1 MRGDEGREIA
11 GFRIESEIG
20 RGAMGIVY
28 LAQQSFPERR
38 VALKLLSPELA
49 SDPAFRERFVHESNA
64 AGSTEHPNIVPVYG
78 AGEADGQLYLA
89 MRFIEGT
96 DLGALLGR
104 EGALSP
110 ERAARICAEIA
121 DALDAAHDRGLI
133 HRDVKPSNILLDSRE
148 RAYLTD
154 FGLIRRT
161 KLHTD
166 ITKTGQFMGTV
177 DYCAPEQIKGG
188 EIDGRADV
196 YSLGCVL
203 FECLTGAPP
212 FRKDTEVATI
222 YAHLEEDVPTASSKH
237 PRISP
242 LLSSVAA
249 KAMAKRPEDRF
260 PTAGDMA
267 EALRGQPATNRRPRR
282 RVGVAT
288 VAVVAVLAGALI
300 AYAALGGDDRSP
312 SESPNPS
319 GVPAL
324 LPPSTVANVDPQTG
338 AILSKTTG
346 VPISPIFFPHV
357 EWGEGSVW
365 VLSAPD
371 LTQIDPGDGSVDQVL
386 AVGGSGVAPV
396 DSLAVGARTVWV
408 GAPPGVIRVNPANGE
423 RLPSVRLG
431 SGRETFTREV
441 QVATGE
447 GHAWAVRSDGELT
460 QIDQLTGRK
469 TASVDLGHSASG
481 IGTGFDAVWVVD
493 DLQGTL
499 THIDAIDLGAIDE
512 FETQGGADAIAV
524 GAGAVWIIDSD
535 AGLVSPFDTTRGS
548 FDPPIRVGTDPTD
561 IAVGLGSVWVTNHGD
576 GTISQ
581 IDPITRDV
589 VETIPIGSPVA
600 ALAVDEST
608 STLWVVVS
616 EARVNLE

>member
-1 MRGDEGREIA
+1 
-11 GFRIESEIG
+11 
-20 RGAMGIVY
+20 
-28 LAQQSFPERR
+28 
-38 VALKLLSPELA
+38 
-49 SDPAFRERFVHESNA
+49 
-64 AGSTEHPNIVPVYG
+64 
-78 AGEADGQLYLA
+78 
-89 MRFIEGT
+89 
-96 DLGALLGR
+96 
-104 EGALSP
+104 
-110 ERAARICAEIA
+110 
-121 DALDAAHDRGLI
+121 
-133 HRDVKPSNILLDSRE
+133 VKPGNVLLDSRD

-161 KLHTD
+161 QLQTD

-188 EIDGRADV
+188 EIDARVDV

-212 FRKDTEVATI
+212 FRKDTEVATM
-222 YAHLEEDVPTASSKH
+222 YAHLEEDVPKASSKR
-237 PRISP
+237 PGISP
-242 LLSSVAA
+242 LLSSVVT

-260 PTAGDMA
+260 ATAEQMA
-267 EALRGQPATNRRPRR
+267 EALRGQPAMHQATRR
-282 RVGVAT
+282 RIRVAT
-288 VAVVAVLAGALI
+288 VAVAAVLAVALI

-312 SESPNPS
+312 SEPPNPS
-319 GVPAL
+319 GVLAA
-324 LPPSTVANVDPQTG
+324 LPPGTVANVDPQTG
-338 AILSKTTG
+338 AILSKTAG

-365 VLSAPD
+365 VLSAPA
-371 LTQIDPGDGSVDQVL
+371 LTQIDPGDGSQEAVL
-386 AVGGSGVAPV
+386 AVGGSGAEPV

-408 GAPPGVIRVNPANGE
+408 GAPPGVIRFNPANGE

-431 SGRETFTREV
+431 SAGETSTREV

-460 QIDQLTGRK
+460 QINQLTARK
-469 TASVDLGHSASG
+469 TASVDLGHTASG

-499 THIDAIDLGAIDE
+499 TQIDANDLGAIED
-512 FETQGGADAIAV
+512 FETPGGADAIAV

-535 AGLVSPFDTTRGS
+535 AGVVSPFDTALGS
-548 FDPPIRVGTDPTD
+548 FDSPIRVGTDPTD

-589 VETIPIGSPVA
+589 VETITIGSSVA

-616 EARVNLE
+616 EARVNLA